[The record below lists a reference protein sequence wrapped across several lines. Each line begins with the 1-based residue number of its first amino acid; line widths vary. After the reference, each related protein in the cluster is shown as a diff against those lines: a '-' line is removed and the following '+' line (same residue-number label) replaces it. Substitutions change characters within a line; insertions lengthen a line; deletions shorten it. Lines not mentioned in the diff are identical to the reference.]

1 MSISSRFAVGIHII
15 ALLEVNKGGVNS
27 SEFIAG
33 SVNTN
38 PVVIRK
44 IMGMLKNAGI
54 VTVRP
59 GIAGAAL
66 AKELSDITLFD
77 VYKAVNV
84 VQEKEL
90 FSIHEHP
97 NPACPV
103 GRNIQNTIGSL
114 FSNAQTAMEKALGN
128 VTIEDV
134 VKDIIKKE
142 TLKVKNKAKIEDLL
156 F

>member
-1 MSISSRFAVGIHII
+1 MSMSISSRFAVGIHILS
-15 ALLEVNKGGVNS
+15 LLEYNKSGVNT

-38 PVVIRK
+38 PAVIRK
-44 IMGMLKNAGI
+44 IIGMLRNAGL
-54 VTVRP
+54 VKVRP
-59 GIAGAAL
+59 GIAGAQL
-66 AKELSDITLFD
+66 ARDLSDITLLD

-84 VQEKEL
+84 VQDNEL
-90 FSIHEHP
+90 FSVHENP

-103 GRNIQNTIGSL
+103 GRNIQTTIGSL
-114 FSNAQTAMEKALGN
+114 FSMAQSALENALEN

-134 VKDIIKKE
+134 VKDITEKEQSNNFAIKK
-142 TLKVKNKAKIEDLL
+142 T